1 MSINLNCLLAESG
14 FLSLRESQRPSYIDM
29 TSETVAFAM
38 DPGRVYL
45 HRDGRHPKGPVTD
58 ESAEELMQQL
68 TTFFLNAEVD
78 GRKIA
83 DEVHR
88 GKDIYSGPFSHRAPD
103 LVVMPATEIALSGRM
118 NLSDLIEP
126 TRINGKHTYTESS
139 FFVRGNR
146 PGQIPEDM
154 KVENVLDVIM
164 PQEQT
169 LRKAA

>member
-1 MSINLNCLLAESG
+1 MNVLLILAAHLEQAAMLNTET
-14 FLSLRESQRPSYIDM
+14 RP
-29 TSETVAFAM
+29 AA
-38 DPGRVYL
+38 
-45 HRDGRHPKGPVTD
+45 K
-58 ESAEELMQQL
+58 
-68 TTFFLNAEVD
+68 VD
-78 GRKIA
+78 YKA
-83 DEVHR
+83 
-88 GKDIYSGPFSHRAPD
+88 
-103 LVVMPATEIALSGRM
+103 
-118 NLSDLIEP
+118 LIEP